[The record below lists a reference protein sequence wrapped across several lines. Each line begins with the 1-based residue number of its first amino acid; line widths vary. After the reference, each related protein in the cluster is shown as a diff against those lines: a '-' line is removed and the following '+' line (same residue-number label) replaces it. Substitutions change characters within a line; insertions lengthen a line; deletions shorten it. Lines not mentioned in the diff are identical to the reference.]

1 MINQENLNCRAC
13 SSGGLEVFI
22 DFGKMPISNNYPT
35 AEKLKDEFK
44 WNMQMGFCRDCHMVQ
59 LTNFVPYELYIIP
72 DATGKTQYAFYSS
85 LSKAMTKHFAEFA
98 QELQARFL
106 KSGQRVADIGGNDG
120 VMLQAYDPSM
130 RLLNIEPSSNV
141 AQKAREKG
149 IETLEEFFTP
159 DLARRLVANDGRFG
173 AISSSN
179 VVLNIHD
186 LNGVVEGVET
196 MLDNKGVFAMQ
207 DPYLGEILKDNA
219 YDQVYDEHVWYF
231 SLGSLQNLF
240 ARHGM
245 EVFDAKLHP
254 VHGGSMRV
262 FAARKGDY
270 ARTPELDRLLEEENK
285 AGMHTLKPYQEFAQ
299 RSAEKSRQLAELL
312 RGLKAQGKRIV
323 SYAAAS
329 KGTVILNYAGIGP
342 ETIDYVVD
350 STPDKQGRYLPGVH
364 IPIVS
369 PEHFRADKPDYALL
383 GARNHA
389 REIMSKEPEF
399 LARGGRFIMPLPEPA
414 II

>member
-1 MINQENLNCRAC
+1 MANSDNNCRAC
-13 SSGGLEVFI
+13 SSSGLEVFM
-22 DFGKMPISNNYPT
+22 DFGKMPISNNYPNAAT
-35 AEKLKDEFK
+35 LKEEFK
-44 WNMQMGFCRDCHMVQ
+44 WDMRLGFCRDCHMVQ

-72 DATGKTQYAFYSS
+72 DEEGKTQYAFHSS
-85 LSKAMTKHFAEFA
+85 LSKAMTQHFAEFA
-98 QELQARFL
+98 RELQTRFL
-106 KSGQRVADIGGNDG
+106 KPGQRVADIGGNDG
-120 VMLQAYDPSM
+120 VMLQAYDSSM
-130 RLLNIEPSSNV
+130 KPLNIEPSSNV
-141 AQKAREKG
+141 AAEARRKG
-149 IETLEEFFTP
+149 IETVEDFFTP
-159 DLARRLVANDGRFG
+159 ALARKLVGQGGRFG

-179 VVLNIHD
+179 VILNIHD
-186 LNGVVEGVET
+186 LNGVVEGVEA
-196 MLDNKGVFAMQ
+196 MLDHKGVFAMQ
-207 DPYLGEILKDNA
+207 DPYLGAILNDNA

-270 ARTPELDRLLEEENK
+270 SQTPELRRLLEEEAR

-299 RSAEKSRQLAELL
+299 RSAEKSRHLAELL

-329 KGTVILNYAGIGP
+329 KGTVILNYAGIGS

-369 PEHFRADKPDYALL
+369 PEHFRADNPDYALL

-389 REIMSKEPEF
+389 REIMAKEPEF
-399 LARGGRFIMPLPEPA
+399 LARGGKFIMPLPEPVVL
-414 II
+414 

>member
-1 MINQENLNCRAC
+1 
-13 SSGGLEVFI
+13 
-22 DFGKMPISNNYPT
+22 
-35 AEKLKDEFK
+35 
-44 WNMQMGFCRDCHMVQ
+44 
-59 LTNFVPYELYIIP
+59 
-72 DATGKTQYAFYSS
+72 
-85 LSKAMTKHFAEFA
+85 
-98 QELQARFL
+98 
-106 KSGQRVADIGGNDG
+106 
-120 VMLQAYDPSM
+120 
-130 RLLNIEPSSNV
+130 
-141 AQKAREKG
+141 
-149 IETLEEFFTP
+149 
-159 DLARRLVANDGRFG
+159 
-173 AISSSN
+173 
-179 VVLNIHD
+179 
-186 LNGVVEGVET
+186 
-196 MLDNKGVFAMQ
+196 
-207 DPYLGEILKDNA
+207 
-219 YDQVYDEHVWYF
+219 
-231 SLGSLQNLF
+231 
-240 ARHGM
+240 
-245 EVFDAKLHP
+245 
-254 VHGGSMRV
+254 MRV

-342 ETIDYVVD
+342 ETIGYVVD